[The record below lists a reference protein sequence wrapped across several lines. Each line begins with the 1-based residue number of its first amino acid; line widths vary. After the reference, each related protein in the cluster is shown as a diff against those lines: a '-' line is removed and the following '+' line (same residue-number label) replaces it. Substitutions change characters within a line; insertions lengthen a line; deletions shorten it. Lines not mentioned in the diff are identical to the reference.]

1 MKNFVPET
9 TGYEYFKEQNDRAL
23 KKYSF
28 NDNNKTLRHFKVHVL
43 ILLSILALHV
53 LPRVTPRKRNF
64 MVAVTVSHQNK
75 A

>member
-1 MKNFVPET
+1 MKNFVPEM

-43 ILLSILALHV
+43 ILLSILALH

-64 MVAVTVSHQNK
+64 MVSVKSSK
-75 A
+75 